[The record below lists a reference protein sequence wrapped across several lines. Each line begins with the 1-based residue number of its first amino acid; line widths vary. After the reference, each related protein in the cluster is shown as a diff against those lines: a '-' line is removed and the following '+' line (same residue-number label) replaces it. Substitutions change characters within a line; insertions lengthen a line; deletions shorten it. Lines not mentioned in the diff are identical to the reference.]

1 MPSINC
7 QPLIM
12 PAWPCP
18 TLQHPSNQRWLCH
31 CSNRCSWK
39 WTALEIYPQAPSH
52 CCRRRHHQQYQT
64 NLWRLAS
71 HVELSPDWTTGSPV
85 APHTAVCK
93 FLCTNKQPVV
103 RGGWPSRRACVLVCV
118 CGWGGWKR
126 GRLLG
131 LQQTRSRGPQC
142 PASYSDEGS
151 PVYEPVGS
159 LKLLRCRQCH

>member
-1 MPSINC
+1 
-7 QPLIM
+7 M

-18 TLQHPSNQRWLCH
+18 TLQHPSNQRPCDPATVQTDAAENEQLF
-31 CSNRCSWK
+31 K
-39 WTALEIYPQAPSH
+39 YTPK
-52 CCRRRHHQQYQT
+52 HH
-64 NLWRLAS
+64 
-71 HVELSPDWTTGSPV
+71 
-85 APHTAVCK
+85 HTAAAAAAAVISS
-93 FLCTNKQPVV
+93 TKQTS
-103 RGGWPSRRACVLVCV
+103 GGWPVMLSSAQTGPQGAQLPRTQQCVNSSAQTNSQSSGVADQAEEHVCSSVCV
-118 CGWGGWKR
+118 DGEDEKGGKR